1 MGRLNKRQ
9 QRELAELE
17 QLEQAKSAT
26 IQQLPTAADV
36 DDSDQ
41 EQGESLSIPPPK
53 AGFGALDLGDDDDD
67 EANSASERDETAASA
82 PAKAKKPIR
91 KKKKKPAK
99 AATDTP
105 QAVDS
110 TVAAADSSSA
120 PADSA
125 SSTPAKSSKKKKKG
139 GKGSG
144 TPTPAVEDDGMDE
157 IDRALAELAVKN
169 GASEAD
175 IAAERAQ
182 QSIRADPKWIE
193 VKQLYSFE
201 PKYLDPDAELR
212 RMFGS
217 KVIGNTPQAPRSHLH
232 ARFAN
237 NPHHATSIRRTSS
250 FLATPE
256 PGWPSATG
264 VLGLER
270 YDGPETERDESGEW
284 YSFVH
289 PLSYRQAQL
298 MFLEVLQQADG
309 NRLYDVLAALPYHV
323 DTHLQLSEMMAQ
335 QGDSG
340 ASSTHLSRALYALS
354 APLPPTFTSGSFRLP
369 YSRIENRA
377 LYIAIARK
385 VALLVKGGTWR
396 TAFEWAK
403 IGLSISGNADP
414 FGMLCW
420 VDVLAPKAG
429 QNDWLSR
436 LVPALDKAFPEMC
449 IQGYPGLAYA
459 KALCLRNMEQER
471 KSSNDDESIAALV
484 SAVLRFP
491 MVATQLSNALAIDMP
506 PAFVSNKRAQPDGAY
521 SDRPSYALSLLAEL
535 YAVRAG
541 PLWKDPEATS
551 LLRRAITKAA
561 PLLEDKVNEDVKIGE
576 ELFAKGPF
584 PAGHAP
590 AGVIRA
596 AFISDA
602 PSVRPYLPPAARSGT
617 SYSFDPLP
625 PTEPLTTF
633 YDDSYFA
640 PLHGSGAGARRRRNP
655 RLPGG
660 GGGGGGFQGGGADAV
675 AAMRD
680 GLMRLLG
687 MGADGPQVD
696 LNEEVRAELLEELAM
711 LNEGGMPGG
720 LGQEEDEEDDEDW
733 EDEGGEEGGDQGR
746 AEGLLQRMAGMF
758 GLAGG
763 AVEDGQQAGGE
774 DGVAEARPAAP

>member
-17 QLEQAKSAT
+17 ELERSRSAT
-26 IQQLPTAADV
+26 TQSLPTEDDV
-36 DDSDQ
+36 EESSD
-41 EQGESLSIPPPK
+41 GEGGEPVAIAQPK
-53 AGFGALDLGDDDDD
+53 AGFGALDLGAD
-67 EANSASERDETAASA
+67 EEEAESASEQDEALAT
-82 PAKAKKPIR
+82 PAKANKSNR
-91 KKKKKPAK
+91 KKKKKAK
-99 AATDTP
+99 ATADSP
-105 QAVDS
+105 AQVDS
-110 TVAAADSSSA
+110 NAAPSADGSPFPS
-120 PADSA
+120 PA
-125 SSTPAKSSKKKKKG
+125 TPAKSAKKKNKKS
-139 GKGSG
+139 KAAG
-144 TPTPAVEDDGMDE
+144 TPAAAPDDGMDE

-169 GASEAD
+169 GSSEAE

-193 VKQLYSFE
+193 IKELYSFE
-201 PKYLDPDAELR
+201 SKYLDADAELR

-217 KVIGNTPQAPRSHLH
+217 KVIGNTPQTPRSHLH

-237 NPHHATSIRRTSS
+237 NPHHSTSIRRTSS

-270 YDGPETERDESGEW
+270 YEGPETDRDESGEW
-284 YSFVH
+284 FSFVH

-309 NRLYDVLAALPYHV
+309 NRLYDVLAAQPYHV

-354 APLPPTFTSGSFRLP
+354 APLPPTSTSGSFRLP

-420 VDVLAPKAG
+420 LDVLAPKAG

-436 LVPALDKAFPEMC
+436 LAPALEKAYPDMY
-449 IQGYPGLAYA
+449 ISSYPGLAYA
-459 KALCLRNMEQER
+459 KALCLRNVEQER
-471 KSSNDDESIAALV
+471 KSNNDDESIAALV

-491 MVATQLSNALAIDMP
+491 MVATQLSNVLAIDMP
-506 PAFVSNKRAQPDGAY
+506 PAFITNKRAQPDGTY
-521 SDRPSYALSLLAEL
+521 SAQPSYALSLLAEL

-541 PLWKDPEATS
+541 PLWKDPEATA
-551 LLRRAITKAA
+551 LLRRAIAKAA
-561 PLLEDKVNEDVKIGE
+561 PLLDDQSNEDVKIGE
-576 ELFAKGPF
+576 ELYSKGPF

-602 PSVRPYLPPAARSGT
+602 ASIRPYLPPAARSGT

-625 PTEPLTTF
+625 PTDPLTTF

-640 PLHGSGAGARRRRNP
+640 PLHGAAGARRRNP

-660 GGGGGGFQGGGADAV
+660 GPRTQQQGGADVA

-687 MGADGPQVD
+687 MGAEGPQVE

-711 LNEGGMPGG
+711 LNAGGMPGA
-720 LGQEEDEEDDEDW
+720 LGGEDEEDEQEEDW
-733 EDEGGEEGGDQGR
+733 EDDGAEGRGEAVQ
-746 AEGLLQRMAGMF
+746 GLLQRMAGML
-758 GLAGG
+758 GLGG
-763 AVEDGQQAGGE
+763 AGTGPGAEEEEAAAEEEEDEPAQA
-774 DGVAEARPAAP
+774 AR